1 MSAAERGG
9 CSWSKPD
16 VHSRGGIAADAGDVM
31 WMECGDVCPCRS
43 KGIAKLPKSSQVKS
57 SQVKWRGAAARWAAS
72 RRGSTDGASK
82 RTVLSGKRW
91 QGHLKQPAG
100 GDRRRNMR
108 RAGQLTRTLRGMG
121 YPYRTF
127 IVCSTGPITHTC
139 LISANVTRR
148 RPGTRPPASTA
159 LLDST
164 SVDLPFSLFILLSPT
179 DRYSPLIFT
188 LHSHT

>member
-1 MSAAERGG
+1 M
-9 CSWSKPD
+9 
-16 VHSRGGIAADAGDVM
+16 GGIK
-31 WMECGDVCPCRS
+31 
-43 KGIAKLPKSSQVKS
+43 KGKH
-57 SQVKWRGAAARWAAS
+57 
-72 RRGSTDGASK
+72 RRGKQKNSAQRQAMASA
-82 RTVLSGKRW
+82 
-91 QGHLKQPAG
+91 LKTTGRARG
-100 GDRRRNMR
+100 RDRRRNMR

-121 YPYRTF
+121 YPYRPF

-188 LHSHT
+188 LLSYLTRPVLLTYLFTEGT

>member
-1 MSAAERGG
+1 M
-9 CSWSKPD
+9 D
-16 VHSRGGIAADAGDVM
+16 
-31 WMECGDVCPCRS
+31 GDVCPCREGLQS
-43 KGIAKLPKSSQVKS
+43 YRNQVKSSQVKS
-57 SQVKWRGAAARWAAS
+57 SQVKSSQVKSSQVEGGS
-72 RRGSTDGASK
+72 GSMGGIKKGKHRRGKQKNSAAQRQAMASA
-82 RTVLSGKRW
+82 
-91 QGHLKQPAG
+91 LKTTGRARG
-100 GDRRRNMR
+100 RDRRRNMR

-188 LHSHT
+188 LLSYLTRPVLLTYLFTEGT